1 MDRKII
7 YIASIKLTLTR
18 KGQSSFLLS
27 LLCLVTIFNFVFKNL
42 FLRVK
47 MKNSFIVFPKLKTRL
62 VCSKQEGER
71 VWVLFLFKLEFET
84 WTLLSVLGFSL
95 FSNLKTILKLFSISF
110 ENREM

>member
-7 YIASIKLTLTR
+7 YIASIKLTHTR

-47 MKNSFIVFPKLKTRL
+47 MKNSFIVLKARL